1 MESELSQPRLNLAR
15 IVLLDLWH
23 HKWGLL
29 LAVAVMATA
38 ITIVYTS
45 HVSRKYISQWDQMF
59 QERDRLDIEWRNLLL
74 EEQSQSEHSRIT
86 RIASKELEM
95 SRPLPKEEIVVRIP

>member
-1 MESELSQPRLNLAR
+1 MGQVQLNLTR

-23 HKWGLL
+23 NKWILL
-29 LAVAVMATA
+29 LAVAVVGNA

-45 HVSRKYISQWDQMF
+45 HVSRSYISQWDQML

-74 EEQSQSEHSRIT
+74 EEQSQSEIT
-86 RIASKELEM
+86 RIASKQLNM
-95 SRPLPKEEIVVRIP
+95 SRPLPKEEVVVRIP

>member
-1 MESELSQPRLNLAR
+1 MGQSQLKLTR
-15 IVLLDLWH
+15 IIILDLWH
-23 HKWGLL
+23 HKWVLL
-29 LAVAVMATA
+29 LASAVVINA

-45 HVSRKYISQWDQMF
+45 HVSRKYISQWDQMW

-86 RIASKELEM
+86 RIASKQLNM
-95 SRPLPKEEIVVRIP
+95 SRPLPKEEVVVRIP